1 MGQQANRAPDFMQH
15 KFSYFK
21 VRVVHLP
28 STEIYYSCV
37 HTLPSISNLFSPELT
52 LCGLE
57 GEVPGVYTAVLQHRY
72 GQFYTR
78 TVLLGGRH
86 DGLGGGRRGA
96 TQGLY
101 KTDNPGQPVQAALKQ
116 A

>member
-1 MGQQANRAPDFMQH
+1 MHAPGSTRKIKPRLLADF
-15 KFSYFK
+15 
-21 VRVVHLP
+21 
-28 STEIYYSCV
+28 
-37 HTLPSISNLFSPELT
+37 
-52 LCGLE
+52 
-57 GEVPGVYTAVLQHRY
+57 

-96 TQGLY
+96 TQGY
-101 KTDNPGQPVQAALKQ
+101 MSSTFPGQPVQAALDQ

>member
-1 MGQQANRAPDFMQH
+1 M
-15 KFSYFK
+15 
-21 VRVVHLP
+21 
-28 STEIYYSCV
+28 
-37 HTLPSISNLFSPELT
+37 
-52 LCGLE
+52 
-57 GEVPGVYTAVLQHRY
+57 
-72 GQFYTR
+72 R

-101 KTDNPGQPVQAALKQ
+101 KTDKPGQPVQAALKQ

>member
-1 MGQQANRAPDFMQH
+1 MRAPR
-15 KFSYFK
+15 S
-21 VRVVHLP
+21 P
-28 STEIYYSCV
+28 SEHGRKLY
-37 HTLPSISNLFSPELT
+37 
-52 LCGLE
+52 
-57 GEVPGVYTAVLQHRY
+57 RY
-72 GQFYTR
+72 RGQFYTR

-101 KTDNPGQPVQAALKQ
+101 KTAFPGQPVQAALKQ

>member
-1 MGQQANRAPDFMQH
+1 MADF
-15 KFSYFK
+15 
-21 VRVVHLP
+21 
-28 STEIYYSCV
+28 
-37 HTLPSISNLFSPELT
+37 
-52 LCGLE
+52 
-57 GEVPGVYTAVLQHRY
+57 
-72 GQFYTR
+72 GQFFTR

-101 KTDNPGQPVQAALKQ
+101 KLTFPGQPVQAALKQ

>member
-1 MGQQANRAPDFMQH
+1 MHAPGSPWKIKPCLLADF
-15 KFSYFK
+15 
-21 VRVVHLP
+21 
-28 STEIYYSCV
+28 
-37 HTLPSISNLFSPELT
+37 
-52 LCGLE
+52 
-57 GEVPGVYTAVLQHRY
+57 

-101 KTDNPGQPVQAALKQ
+101 KTDKPGQPVQAALKQ

>member
-1 MGQQANRAPDFMQH
+1 MHSPRSPSEHGLKLYRYRGQLYA
-15 KFSYFK
+15 
-21 VRVVHLP
+21 
-28 STEIYYSCV
+28 
-37 HTLPSISNLFSPELT
+37 
-52 LCGLE
+52 
-57 GEVPGVYTAVLQHRY
+57 
-72 GQFYTR
+72 R

-101 KTDNPGQPVQAALKQ
+101 KLNFPGQPVQAALMQ

>member
-1 MGQQANRAPDFMQH
+1 MD
-15 KFSYFK
+15 S
-21 VRVVHLP
+21 
-28 STEIYYSCV
+28 
-37 HTLPSISNLFSPELT
+37 
-52 LCGLE
+52 
-57 GEVPGVYTAVLQHRY
+57 TAVQHRFERPGQGSPWKIKPRLLADF

-101 KTDNPGQPVQAALKQ
+101 KTDIPGQPVQAALKQ

>member
-1 MGQQANRAPDFMQH
+1 MHAPGSTGKIKPRLLADF
-15 KFSYFK
+15 
-21 VRVVHLP
+21 
-28 STEIYYSCV
+28 
-37 HTLPSISNLFSPELT
+37 
-52 LCGLE
+52 
-57 GEVPGVYTAVLQHRY
+57 

-86 DGLGGGRRGA
+86 DGLGDGRRGA

-101 KTDNPGQPVQAALKQ
+101 KLNLPRQPVQAALKQ

>member
-1 MGQQANRAPDFMQH
+1 MLTIQAI
-15 KFSYFK
+15 
-21 VRVVHLP
+21 
-28 STEIYYSCV
+28 IYYRFEAACMV
-37 HTLPSISNLFSPELT
+37 ACRGRSPWKIKPRL
-52 LCGLE
+52 L
-57 GEVPGVYTAVLQHRY
+57 ADF

-101 KTDNPGQPVQAALKQ
+101 KLPFPGQPVQAALKQ

>member
-1 MGQQANRAPDFMQH
+1 MQ
-15 KFSYFK
+15 
-21 VRVVHLP
+21 
-28 STEIYYSCV
+28 
-37 HTLPSISNLFSPELT
+37 
-52 LCGLE
+52 
-57 GEVPGVYTAVLQHRY
+57 GEDPGVYTAVLQHRY

-101 KTDNPGQPVQAALKQ
+101 KLNLPGQPVQAALKQ

>member
-1 MGQQANRAPDFMQH
+1 MH
-15 KFSYFK
+15 
-21 VRVVHLP
+21 
-28 STEIYYSCV
+28 V
-37 HTLPSISNLFSPELT
+37 HTLSAHRFERPRSPWKIKPRL
-52 LCGLE
+52 L
-57 GEVPGVYTAVLQHRY
+57 ADF

-101 KTDNPGQPVQAALKQ
+101 KTDKPGQPVQAALKQ

>member
-1 MGQQANRAPDFMQH
+1 MPCNGDRDKSLFGQIWTQSCSDHGFKRPGSTGKIKPRLLADF
-15 KFSYFK
+15 
-21 VRVVHLP
+21 
-28 STEIYYSCV
+28 
-37 HTLPSISNLFSPELT
+37 
-52 LCGLE
+52 
-57 GEVPGVYTAVLQHRY
+57 

-101 KTDNPGQPVQAALKQ
+101 KLPFPGQPVQAALKQ

>member
-1 MGQQANRAPDFMQH
+1 MEPENLDFAIQTRESAIRNSR
-15 KFSYFK
+15 F
-21 VRVVHLP
+21 
-28 STEIYYSCV
+28 ESCV
-37 HTLPSISNLFSPELT
+37 TDLNH
-52 LCGLE
+52 LE
-57 GEVPGVYTAVLQHRY
+57 DLGVYTAVLQHQY

-86 DGLGGGRRGA
+86 DGLGGGHHGA

-101 KTDNPGQPVQAALKQ
+101 KLPFPGQPVQAALEQ